1 MFATV
6 SKKAMTFGLIATM
19 TAGLMVG
26 CGKEEANQN
35 QNATGDSNAPKQ
47 EELTGKIT
55 ASGSSALLPL
65 VKHAA
70 SQFQDKHPGVTIDV
84 AAGGSGTGLK
94 QVAEGAV
101 NIGNSDVEAGS
112 EYADKGLV
120 DHQVAIAPFVLVTN
134 KDVAVDDLTSEEAA
148 KILTGEVKN
157 WKEVGGKDQEIT
169 IIGRAESSGS
179 RKYIKSALIP
189 KGKDFAKD
197 AVVQD
202 STGALK
208 TSVEQTTGSIGYM
221 DAPYADDKIQVLKLD
236 GVEYKPENIANGTW
250 KLFSVEHMYTKGTPD
265 KVSQAFLDYILSD
278 EFQSNEVEALKFI
291 PISQLKN

>member
-6 SKKAMTFGLIATM
+6 SKKTLSLGLIATM
-19 TAGLMVG
+19 TAGLLVG
-26 CGKEEANQN
+26 CGTKEESQPKSG
-35 QNATGDSNAPKQ
+35 GDSNAPKQ

-70 SQFQDKHPGVTIDV
+70 AKFQDKHQGVTVDV

-101 NIGNSDVEAGS
+101 NIGNSDVEAGD
-112 EYADKGLV
+112 EYKDKGLV
-120 DHQVAIAPFVLVTN
+120 DHQVAVAPFVLVTN
-134 KDVAVDDLTSEEAA
+134 KDVSVEDISSEQAA
-148 KILTGEVKN
+148 KILTGEVTN
-157 WKEVGGKDQEIT
+157 WKDVGGKDQKIT

-179 RKYIKSALIP
+179 RKYIKSALLP
-189 KGKDFAKD
+189 KDKDFAKD

-208 TSVEQTTGSIGYM
+208 TSVEQTSGSIGYM
-221 DAPYADDKIQVLKLD
+221 DAPYADDKIKILKLD
-236 GVEYKPENIANGTW
+236 GVAYSPENISNGSW
-250 KLFSVEHMYTKGTPD
+250 KLFSIEHMYTKGTPD
-265 KVSQAFLDYILSD
+265 KVSQAFLDYIMSAD
-278 EFQSNEVEALKFI
+278 FQNNEVEALKFI
-291 PISQLKN
+291 PINKIKK